1 LSLNRLQLTLDYRFK
16 QEELLKQALTH
27 RSFCRGANNERLEFL
42 GDSVL
47 SLVISH
53 NIYNQQ
59 PNASEG
65 DLSRIRASLVNE
77 AALARIARDINLGDY
92 IFLGGGELKS
102 GGFRRESI
110 LSDTLEAILGAIY
123 LDSDFTQ
130 VQTSILYLYRAY
142 LQDLPSQSS
151 LKDPKTRL
159 QEYLQSEK
167 INIPEYV
174 VMKTI
179 GKSHD
184 QTFTL
189 TCRIHSLNIETSGTG
204 LSRKKAEQDAAVK
217 ALKALKTLNK

>member
-123 LDSDFTQ
+123 LDSDFIQ

-189 TCRIHSLNIETSGTG
+189 TCRIHSLNIATSGTG
-204 LSRKKAEQDAAVK
+204 SSRKKAEQDAAVK
-217 ALKALKTLNK
+217 ALKALKILNK

>member
-77 AALARIARDINLGDY
+77 AALARLARDINLGDY

-123 LDSDFTQ
+123 LDSDFIQ

-189 TCRIHSLNIETSGTG
+189 TCRIHSLNIATSGTG
-204 LSRKKAEQDAAVK
+204 SSRKKAEQDAAVK
-217 ALKALKTLNK
+217 ALKALKILNK

>member
-1 LSLNRLQLTLDYRFK
+1 LSLNRLQSTLDYRFK

-53 NIYNQQ
+53 NIYEQQ

-77 AALARIARDINLGDY
+77 AALARVARDINLGDY
-92 IFLGGGELKS
+92 ILLGGGELKS
-102 GGFRRESI
+102 GGFRRASI
-110 LSDTLEAILGAIY
+110 LSDTMEAILGAIY
-123 LDSDFTQ
+123 LDSNFTQ
-130 VQTSILYLYRAY
+130 VQNSILYLYRVY
-142 LQDLPSQSS
+142 LQNLPSQSS

-167 INIPEYV
+167 IEIPEYAV
-174 VMKTI
+174 VKII

-189 TCRIHSLNIETSGTG
+189 TCRILSLNIETSGIG
-204 LSRKKAEQDAAVK
+204 SSRKKAEQDAAIK
-217 ALKALKTLNK
+217 ALKVLKK

>member
-1 LSLNRLQLTLDYRFK
+1 LSLNRLQSTIDYRFK

-27 RSFCRGANNERLEFL
+27 RSYCRGANNERLEFL

-53 NIYNQQ
+53 NIYEQQ

-77 AALARIARDINLGDY
+77 SALARVARDINLGDY
-92 IFLGGGELKS
+92 ILLGGGELKS
-102 GGFRRESI
+102 GGFRRASI
-110 LSDTLEAILGAIY
+110 LSDTMEAILGAIY
-123 LDSDFTQ
+123 LDSNFTQ

-142 LQDLPSQSS
+142 LQNLPSQSS

-167 INIPEYV
+167 IDIPEYAV
-174 VMKTI
+174 VKTI

-184 QTFTL
+184 QIFTL
-189 TCRIHSLNIETSGTG
+189 TCRIISLNIETSGIG
-204 LSRKKAEQDAAVK
+204 SSRKKAEQDAAIK
-217 ALKALKTLNK
+217 ALKVLKK

>member
-1 LSLNRLQLTLDYRFK
+1 MSINRLQSTLDYQFK

-53 NIYNQQ
+53 NIYEQQ

-77 AALARIARDINLGDY
+77 AALAQVARDINLGDY
-92 IFLGGGELKS
+92 VLLGGGELKS

-110 LSDTLEAILGAIY
+110 LSDTMEAILGAIY
-123 LDSDFTQ
+123 LDSNFTQ
-130 VQTSILYLYRAY
+130 VQNSILYLYRVY
-142 LQDLPSQSS
+142 LQNLPSQSN

-167 INIPEYV
+167 IDIPEYAV
-174 VMKTI
+174 VKII

-189 TCRIHSLNIETSGTG
+189 TCRILSLNIETSGIG
-204 LSRKKAEQDAAVK
+204 SSRKKAEQDAAIK
-217 ALKALKTLNK
+217 ALKVLKK

>member
-1 LSLNRLQLTLDYRFK
+1 LSLNRLQSTLDYRFK

-27 RSFCRGANNERLEFL
+27 RSFCRGVNNERLEFL

-53 NIYNQQ
+53 NIYEQQ
-59 PNASEG
+59 PSASEG

-102 GGFRRESI
+102 GGFRRASI
-110 LSDTLEAILGAIY
+110 LSDTMEAILGAIY

-130 VQTSILYLYRAY
+130 VQTSILYLYRKY
-142 LQDLPSQSS
+142 LQNLPSQSS

-167 INIPEYV
+167 IDIPEYV

-189 TCRIHSLNIETSGTG
+189 ACRIHSLSIETSGIG
-204 LSRKKAEQDAAVK
+204 SSRKKAEQDAAIK
-217 ALKALKTLNK
+217 ALKALKILNK

>member
-1 LSLNRLQLTLDYRFK
+1 MSLNRLQSTLDYRFK

-27 RSFCRGANNERLEFL
+27 RSFCRAANNERLEFL

-53 NIYNQQ
+53 RIYEQQ

-77 AALARIARDINLGDY
+77 AALARVARDINLGDY

-102 GGFRRESI
+102 GGFRRASI
-110 LSDTLEAILGAIY
+110 LSDTMEAILGAIY

-130 VQTSILYLYRAY
+130 VQVNILYLYREY
-142 LQDLPSQSS
+142 LQNLPNQDS

-167 INIPEYV
+167 IDIPVYV
-174 VMKTI
+174 VVKTI
-179 GKSHD
+179 GKSHN

-189 TCRIHSLNIETSGTG
+189 TCRIDSLNIETSGIG
-204 LSRKKAEQDAAVK
+204 SSRKKAEQDAAAK
-217 ALKALKTLNK
+217 ALKVLNK

>member
-1 LSLNRLQLTLDYRFK
+1 MSLNRLQLTLDYRFK

-123 LDSDFTQ
+123 LDSDFIQ

-189 TCRIHSLNIETSGTG
+189 TCRIHSLNIATSGTG
-204 LSRKKAEQDAAVK
+204 SSRKKAEQDAAVK
-217 ALKALKTLNK
+217 ALKALKILNK

>member
-1 LSLNRLQLTLDYRFK
+1 LSINRLQSTLDYQFK

-53 NIYNQQ
+53 NIYEQQ

-77 AALARIARDINLGDY
+77 AALAQVARDINLGDY
-92 IFLGGGELKS
+92 VLLGGGELKS

-110 LSDTLEAILGAIY
+110 LSDTMEAILGAIY
-123 LDSDFTQ
+123 LDSNFTQ
-130 VQTSILYLYRAY
+130 VQNSILYLYRVY
-142 LQDLPSQSS
+142 LQNLPSQSN

-167 INIPEYV
+167 IDIPEYAV
-174 VMKTI
+174 VKII

-189 TCRIHSLNIETSGTG
+189 TCRILSLNIETSGIG
-204 LSRKKAEQDAAVK
+204 SSRKKAEQDAAIK
-217 ALKALKTLNK
+217 ALKVLKK

>member
-1 LSLNRLQLTLDYRFK
+1 MSLNRLQSTLDYQFN

-27 RSFCRGANNERLEFL
+27 RSFCRGTNNERLEFL

-53 NIYNQQ
+53 RIYEQQ
-59 PNASEG
+59 PGASEG

-77 AALARIARDINLGDY
+77 AALARVARDINLGDY

-102 GGFRRESI
+102 GGFRRASI
-110 LSDTLEAILGAIY
+110 LSDTMEAILGAIY
-123 LDSDFTQ
+123 LDSDFSQ
-130 VQTSILYLYRAY
+130 VQTSILYLYREY
-142 LQDLPSQSS
+142 LQNLPNQNS

-167 INIPEYV
+167 IDIPEYV
-174 VMKTI
+174 VVKTI
-179 GKSHD
+179 GKSHN

-189 TCRIHSLNIETSGTG
+189 TCRIQSLNIETSGVG
-204 LSRKKAEQDAAVK
+204 SSRKKAEQDAAAK
-217 ALKALKTLNK
+217 ALKALKVLNK

>member
-1 LSLNRLQLTLDYRFK
+1 LNRLQLTLDYRFK

-123 LDSDFTQ
+123 LDSDFIQ

-189 TCRIHSLNIETSGTG
+189 TCRIHSLNIATSGTG
-204 LSRKKAEQDAAVK
+204 SSRKKAEQDAAVK
-217 ALKALKTLNK
+217 ALKALKILNK

>member
-77 AALARIARDINLGDY
+77 AALARLARDINLGDY

-123 LDSDFTQ
+123 LDSDFIQ

-189 TCRIHSLNIETSGTG
+189 TCRIHSLNIATSGTG
-204 LSRKKAEQDAAVK
+204 SSRQSP
-217 ALKALKTLNK
+217 

>member
-1 LSLNRLQLTLDYRFK
+1 LSINRLQSTLDYQFK

-53 NIYNQQ
+53 NIYEQQ

-77 AALARIARDINLGDY
+77 AALAQVARDINLGDY
-92 IFLGGGELKS
+92 VLLGGGELKS

-110 LSDTLEAILGAIY
+110 LSDTMEAILGAIY
-123 LDSDFTQ
+123 LDSNFTQ
-130 VQTSILYLYRAY
+130 VQNSILYLYRVY
-142 LQDLPSQSS
+142 LQNLPSQSN

-167 INIPEYV
+167 IDIPEYA

-189 TCRIHSLNIETSGTG
+189 TCRILSLNIETSGIG
-204 LSRKKAEQDAAVK
+204 SSRKKAEQDAAIK
-217 ALKALKTLNK
+217 ALKVLKK